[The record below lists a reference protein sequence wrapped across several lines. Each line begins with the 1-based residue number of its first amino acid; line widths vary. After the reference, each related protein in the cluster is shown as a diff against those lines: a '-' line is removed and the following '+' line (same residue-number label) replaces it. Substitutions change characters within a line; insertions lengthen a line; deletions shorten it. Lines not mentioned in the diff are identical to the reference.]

1 MQFETIRSFGASIST
16 GKININEAERDQ
28 SILLKNMVE
37 FNNKSRAKTK
47 EGKDKKI
54 LVIV

>member
-28 SILLKNMVE
+28 SILLKNMV
-37 FNNKSRAKTK
+37 NLIINPDQKQ
-47 EGKDKKI
+47 KKVRI
-54 LVIV
+54 KKYL

>member
-37 FNNKSRAKTK
+37 LNNKSRPKTK